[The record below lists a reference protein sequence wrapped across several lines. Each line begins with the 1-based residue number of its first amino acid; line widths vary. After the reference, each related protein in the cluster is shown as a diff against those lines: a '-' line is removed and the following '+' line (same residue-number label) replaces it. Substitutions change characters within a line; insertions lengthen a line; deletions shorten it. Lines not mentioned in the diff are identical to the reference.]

1 MANYFRNSIE
11 KNIGS
16 TPVTMVDNT
25 NNSKLTVVGI
35 SLANISESNLFIDV
49 TVTNELDVE
58 GYFIKEV
65 MLPPNSSLRLI
76 AGGEKL
82 ILGNDNQLKV
92 KSNLANSVDAIV
104 SYVEIL

>member
-1 MANYFRNSIE
+1 
-11 KNIGS
+11 
-16 TPVTMVDNT
+16 
-25 NNSKLTVVGI
+25 
-35 SLANISESNLFIDV
+35 
-49 TVTNELDVE
+49 
-58 GYFIKEV
+58 

>member
-35 SLANISESNLFIDV
+35 SLANVSESNLFIDV

-92 KSNLANSVDAIV
+92 KSNLENSVDAIV

>member
-1 MANYFRNSIE
+1 MANYFRNSIQ

-35 SLANISESNLFIDV
+35 SLANVSESNLFIDV

-92 KSNLANSVDAIV
+92 KSNLESSVDAIV

>member
-35 SLANISESNLFIDV
+35 SLANVSESNLFIDV

>member
-11 KNIGS
+11 KNIGT